1 MTVKVSRPSIDIRG
15 TLDELNKPS
24 GIAGNAMLAAETPQ
38 EQFNLIGAG
47 RKNLIINGGFDVW
60 QRGTTG
66 SVVGGPS
73 YASADRWKLYV
84 NASTTMTLSRQ
95 TFSPGQTEVPGNPKY
110 YAKFDWLGTSSSQFF
125 GFEQMIE
132 GCHHAAGGYLT
143 VSFYA
148 RTEQADDITLGVN
161 QVFGSGGSASV
172 TIGNFPV
179 DTETT
184 WKKFVVT
191 MPVPSIAGKT
201 VGADDTLAFTFY
213 RSGTLNSYLE
223 IANVQ
228 VEVGSVATPFEHRSY
243 GEELALCQRY
253 YYRRTVNDN
262 HPICTVNGEDNSTAV
277 GYITFPA
284 EMRSAPSFIYS
295 GYTTFK
301 VNAGTA
307 FVLHANGLNVFGTNQ
322 CTAGVLVYLTTVML
336 KERAGQVRGNAA
348 GAWVAFDAE
357 L

>member
-1 MTVKVSRPSIDIRG
+1 M
-15 TLDELNKPS
+15 
-24 GIAGNAMLAAETPQ
+24 
-38 EQFNLIGAG
+38 
-47 RKNLIINGGFDVW
+47 W

-253 YYRRTVNDN
+253 YQKLGGAAYTPLGSGMIFGNIVRGATVEYARTMRAVPSVISINNIMATDRSVYDN
-262 HPICTVNGEDNSTAV
+262 PIVSYSDSSAGIDKCSFNFNLTNSTSTNAYYAQICVKYGSV
-277 GYITFPA
+277 GYI
-284 EMRSAPSFIYS
+284 E
-295 GYTTFK
+295 
-301 VNAGTA
+301 
-307 FVLHANGLNVFGTNQ
+307 
-322 CTAGVLVYLTTVML
+322 
-336 KERAGQVRGNAA
+336 
-348 GAWVAFDAE
+348 FDAE

>member
-1 MTVKVSRPSIDIRG
+1 MTVKFTRPSINIRE
-15 TLDELNKPS
+15 TLDQLNKPS

-66 SVVGGPS
+66 SVVGGPE

-84 NASTTMTLSRQ
+84 NTSTTMTLSRQ

-110 YAKFDWLGTSSSQFF
+110 YAKFDWLGTGSSQFF
-125 GFEQMIE
+125 GFEQFIE

-172 TIGNFPV
+172 TVGNFPI

-191 MPVPSIAGKT
+191 TQVPSIAGKT
-201 VGADDTLAFTFY
+201 IGAKDALAFTFY
-213 RSGTLNSYLE
+213 RNGTLNSYLE

-253 YYRRTVNDN
+253 YQMYYGYSYQVIGGFTGTMETTTTCHFFGNIPEMRGAPTLEENNLHV
-262 HPICTVNGEDNSTAV
+262 STA
-277 GYITFPA
+277 
-284 EMRSAPSFIYS
+284 S
-295 GYTTFK
+295 GS
-301 VNAGTA
+301 
-307 FVLHANGLNVFGTNQ
+307 VFGVTSSSLPSTSKN
-322 CTAGVLVYLTTVML
+322 GFRLVANINTSV
-336 KERAGQVRGNAA
+336 AA
-348 GAWVAFDAE
+348 NTFMFLRSPGSSAYIAFNAE